1 MQTTA
6 TQSDSEQVKGA
17 GILYILWA
25 SLCFNLLSYQA
36 AAGDLKA
43 EDLFRQDHLL
53 DVQIKMAPE
62 DFQKLRSQSDRSNSG
77 MAFLFGGE
85 IPTERFSQ
93 FKADISVDGTE
104 ITEVGIRT
112 KGFIG
117 SLNPDRPSLKIKF
130 DEYLEQSPVQGLDR
144 ITLNNNVQDESLA
157 SQYLTY
163 KLFNKAGI
171 PAPRVSFAKVTVND
185 EYLGVYSHVE
195 SVRSPF
201 LKHHFGDDSGEFYEG
216 TIADFYPKAVDRIEA
231 KNKRTRKDRSKA
243 NKLAQL
249 LENQE
254 TFNLSEAEK
263 IVNIDQFIRFWAME
277 NLIAFWDGYSN
288 NQNNYFAYT
297 NPGDKNRF
305 HFMPWG
311 ADGAFVDITGPFGRM
326 RGGEGPKA
334 IYSQG
339 MLNNRLYQSKGIPAR
354 YKAVMEDL
362 LENVWNESE
371 IMEDI
376 ARIQKLTRDHL
387 HERQDRLEDG
397 TEKVTALVQAR
408 RSDIEDELK
417 DWPIEI
423 GEARIPLHTV
433 QVGKLKGSFS
443 TDWKSE
449 RMDSVLS
456 QGETSIQLVLEGETI
471 TMKNT
476 GVLAQPEEQR
486 NFGRRRWGGSSG
498 QPREPRPTLTFQGI
512 RESDGYLMNIT
523 FVVANEDFTRSND
536 EGTPFQ
542 GMLMAIDPENE
553 NGRFGRFGMMPKSL
567 SGKLT
572 LKEASRK
579 QDAPVIGEF
588 NVIINESRGG
598 MFGGNRNREGRGPGR
613 GRPPGR

>member
-1 MQTTA
+1 MQTKAIKFDGKQALDT
-6 TQSDSEQVKGA
+6 
-17 GILYILWA
+17 GILYVVLWT
-25 SLCFNLLSYQA
+25 SLCFNLVPCQA
-36 AAGDLKA
+36 TAGTLKA
-43 EDLFRQDHLL
+43 KDLFRQDRLL
-53 DVQIKMAPE
+53 DVQVKMAPE

-93 FKADISVDGTE
+93 FKADVSVDGIE
-104 ITEVGIRT
+104 IKEVGIRT

-130 DEYLEQSPVQGLDR
+130 DEYRKQAPVEGLDR

-249 LENQE
+249 LEKQQ
-254 TFNLSEAEK
+254 TFNLNEAEK
-263 IVNIDQFIRFWAME
+263 VVNIDQFIRFWAME

-297 NPGDKNRF
+297 NPKDENRF

-311 ADGAFVDITGPFGRM
+311 ADGAFVDISGPFGRM
-326 RGGEGPKA
+326 RRGEGPKA
-334 IYSQG
+334 VYSQG
-339 MLNNRLYQSKGIPAR
+339 MLNNRLYQSKGVPAR
-354 YKAVMEDL
+354 YKAVMEEL
-362 LENVWNESE
+362 LETVWNESE
-371 IMEDI
+371 ILDDI
-376 ARIQKLTRDHL
+376 ARIQKLTREHL
-387 HERQDRLEDG
+387 HEKQDNLEAG

-408 RSDIEDELK
+408 RSDIEEELK

-433 QVGKLKGSFS
+433 QVGILKGSFS

-449 RMDSVLS
+449 RIDSVLN
-456 QGETSIQLVLEGETI
+456 QGKANIQLVLEGETI
-471 TMKNT
+471 TMENT

-486 NFGRRRWGGSSG
+486 NFGRRGWRGQGG

-512 RESDGYLMNIT
+512 RKSDGYLMNIT
-523 FVVANEDFTRSND
+523 FVIANEDFTRGG
-536 EGTPFQ
+536 EEETPFQ
-542 GMLMAIDPENE
+542 GMLMAVDPENE

-567 SGKLT
+567 
-572 LKEASRK
+572 A
-579 QDAPVIGEF
+579 
-588 NVIINESRGG
+588 
-598 MFGGNRNREGRGPGR
+598 
-613 GRPPGR
+613 

>member
-1 MQTTA
+1 MQNTA
-6 TQSDSEQVKGA
+6 TQSDCEQTLGT
-17 GILYILWA
+17 GILYVLWA
-25 SLCFNLLSYQA
+25 SFCFNLIPCQA
-36 AAGDLKA
+36 TAGNLKA

-53 DVQIKMAPE
+53 DIQIKMAPE

-93 FKADISVDGTE
+93 FKADVSVDGTE
-104 ITEVGIRT
+104 IKEVGIRT

-130 DEYLEQSPVQGLDR
+130 DEYWKQSPVEGLDR

-216 TIADFYPKAVDRIEA
+216 TIADFYPKAVDRVEA

-249 LENQE
+249 LETQE
-254 TFNLSEAEK
+254 TFNLTEVEK
-263 IVNIDQFIRFWAME
+263 LVNIDQFIRFWAME

-288 NQNNYFAYT
+288 NQNNYFAYN
-297 NPGDKNRF
+297 NPKDENRF

-311 ADGAFVDITGPFGRM
+311 ADGAFVDISGPFGRM
-326 RGGEGPKA
+326 RRGEGPKA

-339 MLNNRLYQSKGIPAR
+339 MLNNRLYQSKGVPAR

-387 HERQDRLEDG
+387 HEKQDGLEDS
-397 TEKVTALVQAR
+397 TEKVTELVQVR
-408 RSDIEDELK
+408 RSDIEEELK

-449 RMDSVLS
+449 RMDSVLNR
-456 QGETSIQLVLEGETI
+456 GETNVQLVLEGETI
-471 TMKNT
+471 TMKSI
-476 GVLAQPEEQR
+476 GVVAQPEEQR
-486 NFGRRRWGGSSG
+486 NFGRRRRGGSG
-498 QPREPRPTLTFQGI
+498 NQPREPRSTLTFQGI

-523 FVVANEDFTRSND
+523 FVVANEDFTKSND

-542 GMLMAIDPENE
+542 GMLMAINPEN
-553 NGRFGRFGMMPKSL
+553 NGSRFGGFGMMPKSL
-567 SGKLT
+567 IGKLT

-579 QDAPVIGEF
+579 QDAPVVGEF
-588 NVIINESRGG
+588 DGIVQESRGG
-598 MFGGNRNREGRGPGR
+598 MFGGNRNRGGRGPSR
-613 GRPPGR
+613 GRPSER

>member
-6 TQSDSEQVKGA
+6 TQSNRKQTPGT
-17 GILYILWA
+17 GILYLLWA
-25 SLCFNLLSYQA
+25 SLCFNLAPYQA
-36 AAGDLKA
+36 TAGNLKA
-43 EDLFRQDHLL
+43 EDLFRQDHLI

-93 FKADISVDGTE
+93 FKADVSVDGTE
-104 ITEVGIRT
+104 IKEVGIRT

-130 DEYLEQSPVQGLDR
+130 DEYWKQSPVDGLDR

-231 KNKRTRKDRSKA
+231 KNKRTRKDRSIA

-254 TFNLSEAEK
+254 TFNLNEVEK
-263 IVNIDQFIRFWAME
+263 VVNIDQFIRFWAME

-297 NPGDKNRF
+297 NPKDENRF

-311 ADGAFVDITGPFGRM
+311 ADGAFVDISGPFGRM
-326 RGGEGPKA
+326 RRGEGPKA

-362 LENVWNESE
+362 LKNVWNESE

-376 ARIQKLTRDHL
+376 TRIQKLTRDHL
-387 HERQDRLEDG
+387 HEKQDRLEDG
-397 TEKVTALVQAR
+397 TDKVAALVQVR
-408 RSDIEDELK
+408 RSDIEEELK

-449 RMDSVLS
+449 RMDSVMN
-456 QGETSIQLVLEGETI
+456 QGETNIQLVLEGETI

-486 NFGRRRWGGSSG
+486 NFGRRRWGGSGG
-498 QPREPRPTLTFQGI
+498 QPREPRPTITFQGI

-523 FVVANEDFTRSND
+523 FVVANEDFARSND
-536 EGTPFQ
+536 KGTPFQ

-553 NGRFGRFGMMPKSL
+553 SSRFGGFGMMPKSL

-572 LKEASRK
+572 LKEASRR

-598 MFGGNRNREGRGPGR
+598 MFGGNRNRGGRGPGR
-613 GRPPGR
+613 GRQPER

>member
-6 TQSDSEQVKGA
+6 TQSDCEQTIGT
-17 GILYILWA
+17 GILYVLWA
-25 SLCFNLLSYQA
+25 SLFFNLIPCQA
-36 AAGDLKA
+36 TAGNLKA

-62 DFQKLRSQSDRSNSG
+62 DFEKLRSQSDRSNSG

-93 FKADISVDGTE
+93 FKADVSVDGTK
-104 ITEVGIRT
+104 IKEVGIRT

-130 DEYLEQSPVQGLDR
+130 DEYRKQSPVEGLDR
-144 ITLNNNVQDESLA
+144 ITLNNNIQDESLA

-195 SVRSPF
+195 SVRSPI

-231 KNKRTRKDRSKA
+231 KNKRTRKDRSRA
-243 NKLAQL
+243 NKLAQS

-254 TFNLSEAEK
+254 TFNLTEVEK
-263 IVNIDQFIRFWAME
+263 LVNIDQFIRFWAME

-297 NPGDKNRF
+297 NPKDKNRF

-311 ADGAFVDITGPFGRM
+311 ADGAFVDISGPFGRM
-326 RGGEGPKA
+326 RRGEGPRA

-339 MLNNRLYQSKGIPAR
+339 MLNNRLYQSKGVPAR

-362 LENVWNESE
+362 LKNVWNESE

-387 HERQDRLEDG
+387 HEKQDRLEDG
-397 TEKVTALVQAR
+397 TEKVTELVRLR
-408 RSDIEDELK
+408 RSDIEKELK

-423 GEARIPLHTV
+423 GEARVPLHNV

-443 TDWKSE
+443 TDWNNE
-449 RMDSVLS
+449 RMESVLNM
-456 QGETSIQLVLEGETI
+456 GETNIQLVLEGETI
-471 TMKNT
+471 AMKSI
-476 GVLAQPEEQR
+476 GMAAQPEEQR
-486 NFGRRRWGGSSG
+486 NFGRRRRGASEN

-523 FVVANEDFTRSND
+523 FVVANEDFAKSND

-542 GMLMAIDPENE
+542 GMLMAINPENSG
-553 NGRFGRFGMMPKSL
+553 NRFGGFGMMPKSL
-567 SGKLT
+567 IGKLT
-572 LKEASRK
+572 LKEASRR
-579 QDAPVIGEF
+579 QNAPVVGEF
-588 NVIINESRGG
+588 DGIIQESRGG
-598 MFGGNRNREGRGPGR
+598 MFGGKRNRGGRGPGR
-613 GRPPGR
+613 GRPPER

>member
-6 TQSDSEQVKGA
+6 TQSDCEQTIGT
-17 GILYILWA
+17 GILYVLWA
-25 SLCFNLLSYQA
+25 SLFFNLIPCQA
-36 AAGDLKA
+36 TAGNLKA

-62 DFQKLRSQSDRSNSG
+62 DFEKLRSQSDRSNSG

-93 FKADISVDGTE
+93 FKADVSVDGTK
-104 ITEVGIRT
+104 IKEVGIRT

-130 DEYLEQSPVQGLDR
+130 DEYRKQSPVEGLDR
-144 ITLNNNVQDESLA
+144 ITLNNNIQDESLA

-231 KNKRTRKDRSKA
+231 KNKRTRKDRSRA
-243 NKLAQL
+243 NKLAQS

-254 TFNLSEAEK
+254 TFNLTEVEK
-263 IVNIDQFIRFWAME
+263 LVNIDQFIRFWAME

-297 NPGDKNRF
+297 NPKDKNRF

-311 ADGAFVDITGPFGRM
+311 ADGAFVDISGPFGRM
-326 RGGEGPKA
+326 RRGEGPRA

-339 MLNNRLYQSKGIPAR
+339 MLNNRLYQSKGVPAR

-362 LENVWNESE
+362 LKNVWNESE

-387 HERQDRLEDG
+387 HE
-397 TEKVTALVQAR
+397 
-408 RSDIEDELK
+408 
-417 DWPIEI
+417 
-423 GEARIPLHTV
+423 
-433 QVGKLKGSFS
+433 
-443 TDWKSE
+443 
-449 RMDSVLS
+449 
-456 QGETSIQLVLEGETI
+456 
-471 TMKNT
+471 
-476 GVLAQPEEQR
+476 
-486 NFGRRRWGGSSG
+486 
-498 QPREPRPTLTFQGI
+498 
-512 RESDGYLMNIT
+512 
-523 FVVANEDFTRSND
+523 
-536 EGTPFQ
+536 
-542 GMLMAIDPENE
+542 
-553 NGRFGRFGMMPKSL
+553 
-567 SGKLT
+567 
-572 LKEASRK
+572 
-579 QDAPVIGEF
+579 
-588 NVIINESRGG
+588 
-598 MFGGNRNREGRGPGR
+598 
-613 GRPPGR
+613 